1 MTDGQQPAQQET
13 SMTPEQ
19 RAQADATLLG
29 QFNDSVRQ
37 SQEML
42 AKNGS
47 PADKARDIA
56 FARSLLFLP
65 AWHVVACIVMEDGKP
80 QPKRLA
86 MIEVRDAQG
95 QPCPSLAVFTT
106 LTLAA
111 LEMPRMQIPIEGGS
125 WAALSIPLE
134 SVIDWVDSMKIPAV
148 SVVTQNGTM
157 TPACV
162 LGLDFLK
169 WVATVEAESRKKVMG
184 A

>member
-1 MTDGQQPAQQET
+1 MTDGKQQGGG
-13 SMTPEQ
+13 MTAEQ
-19 RAQADATLLG
+19 RAQIDATLLG

-42 AKNGS
+42 TKNGAA
-47 PADKARDIA
+47 ADRARDIS

-65 AWHVVACIVMEDGKP
+65 QWHVVACIVVEDGQP

-95 QPCPSLAVFTT
+95 QPCPSLAVFATA
-106 LTLAA
+106 TLAA

-125 WAALSIPLE
+125 WATLSVPIE
-134 SVIDWVDSMKIPAV
+134 SVVDWVASLQVPAV

-162 LGLDFLK
+162 LGVDFLQ
-169 WVATVEAESRKKVMG
+169 WVAKVEAESRKKVMG
-184 A
+184 E